1 MKIKSQATTLL
12 LIGDCIVNG
21 YPLELA
27 PGQEVIINDETAEES
42 SQLDALILAGTV
54 IKTGQIQPN
63 PNVTEPIIDDDEILE
78 TFVYNIQTA
87 AVNHSIDTIDIMV
100 GLRVVPVNHGTVS
113 QAFGGIYVGITNT
126 AANAPENFGIMID
139 NSSSNGAAADVALRI
154 SAQGMSN
161 LGWNYGIDL
170 HDAGIQLADIRLTH
184 GIKIIPTAWN
194 TLVLRSDNDTKQ
206 LTLTLTEDVPY

>member
-27 PGQEVIINDETAEES
+27 PGQEVIINDEAAEES

-54 IKTGQIQPN
+54 VKTGQIQPN
-63 PNVTEPIIDDDEILE
+63 PNVAEPIIDDDALLE
-78 TFVYNIQTA
+78 TFVYNVQTA
-87 AVNHSIDTIDIMV
+87 AVNHIPDTIDIMV
-100 GLRVVPVNHGTVS
+100 GLRIVPVNHGTIT
-113 QAFGGIYVGITNT
+113 QAFGGIYIGITNT
-126 AANAPENFGIMID
+126 AANAPENFGMLIS
-139 NSSSNGAAADVALRI
+139 NTSSNGAAADVAI
-154 SAQGMSN
+154 GIMAQGSGN

-170 HDAGIQLADIRLTH
+170 YQGKIQLADIRLSQ